1 MEIVCSCWLRRY
13 AELLELDD
21 DVALDDEDEL
31 VPEDDVA
38 ELLDDE
44 DDDVADDDDEV
55 ALDELVTEL
64 LDVADD
70 DELVTLLDDE
80 DDVWLDDVERL
91 DDDDVALD
99 DELLD
104 TSSLV
109 PPRKHRRC
117 TSKAPAVKAAVVIC
131 SLMSLSVVRST
142 ALDAVPSGV
151 VSVRPSA
158 ASDVSARISFVAPE
172 SDSTLIPILPPPTS
186 GSTTWTTPSN
196 TIVPAGKVTPML
208 YHPTSPPSS
217 ANDQRAMISPS
228 GFQTLW
234 VAS

>member
-1 MEIVCSCWLRRY
+1 MEIVCVVGSCSYAELLELLELVALLLELDDVAEDELLLDEV

-21 DVALDDEDEL
+21 
-31 VPEDDVA
+31 
-38 ELLDDE
+38 
-44 DDDVADDDDEV
+44 VADDDD
-55 ALDELVTEL
+55 DELVTEL
-64 LDVADD
+64 LDVAED